1 MSVGEAYTLGVR
13 LTGDLSDLRQELA
26 QGRQLVQQWSTAS
39 VESMNTAAAAIN
51 RASAAMEAAAAKTS
65 QTTRRSQQEQQS
77 QTKRTATAYE
87 EYMRRVTAA
96 EKQVAA
102 TSKEASAQ
110 TTSALGSVGS
120 TLGRLTGY
128 AGFGL
133 LAKQVWDTG
142 VGFHEFT
149 QNTQVALTTLL
160 GTDAAAKDFL
170 ATILEFAKTTPYAFT
185 DLTAQAQKL
194 ITYGFQT
201 EQIVPIL
208 TAVGDAATGMG
219 KGVEGID
226 NIIRALGQTNTKGRL
241 QSEELLQLSENGVN
255 GLKILANQAGM
266 TTLEYQKL
274 ITKGLIPAETAIA
287 GIVTGMEEGTDGING
302 QTAAFGGLMEKIK
315 GSGGITATLDSART
329 GFRNA
334 AAAVTD
340 SLVPAYT
347 GFLGLATQGLGVVKD
362 TANVFNGLP
371 APLQNSALAFVAAT
385 TAVKLLNVE
394 GRAGAIWATFS
405 TNIQASKAAAQAMG
419 YEVGTMRAAMM
430 SARAGAAGLGS
441 ALLGAFGGPVG
452 LAVTGVV
459 VAITAFSSAQAQ
471 AKAQAQEVAATLD
484 EVTGKVTQNTR
495 EWAKNKLAT
504 DTGPWWGRE
513 KFTGFDAAEKL
524 GLDLDT
530 VTDAAMGSADAL
542 RELAPLLDLR
552 KGGFDRKAARED
564 LADQLGISEGDVRL
578 ALQSLSNGVKGSSD
592 TIEEAIRIAE
602 QKARA
607 DGKQTT
613 ALRATA
619 DAYREVTNATRQY
632 TEEQIKGIT
641 AAEDAAR
648 KAYLSGLT
656 VVGRD
661 LDVSTADDVT
671 KAQEDVANATD
682 RVRDAEENLKT
693 VRASKS
699 SDTGDIE
706 RAERKVSDARK
717 DAAKA
722 ASDLSDV
729 EARRDPVAQYRKQLE
744 QMEADARNFQTNIR
758 TLAESGLNGET
769 LLGLIN
775 DGPNANQD
783 QIAALLADSTLISQ
797 TNAFTDLSNRLSDE
811 LARDAGIATA
821 FAQAGGTLGSQLGL
835 AFQTAALEGTET
847 TVQGLADKI
856 GADPQRLYDAGMK
869 AGLTWLSGLDDA
881 MKFQRTVRVN
891 ADGSFQVI
899 GSGGQRGMAG
909 MANGGVYPGYTP
921 GRDVGVIGVSGG
933 EAIMRPEWTR
943 AVGEG
948 WVHRMNAIARTSG
961 IGGVRAEMS
970 RYLGGF
976 AAGGVAPSVVT
987 VPVQVTNQNSTPWTI
1002 NHAYFGDRDT
1012 AERWGS
1018 TVRAR
1023 RNSGGGY

>member
-26 QGRQLVQQWSTAS
+26 QGRQMVQQWSTAS
-39 VESMNTAAAAIN
+39 TDAMNTAAAAIN
-51 RASAAMEAAAAKTS
+51 RASAAMEAAASKSGQTS
-65 QTTRRSQQEQQS
+65 RRSQQEQQS
-77 QTKRTATAYE
+77 QTRKTATAYE
-87 EYMRRVTAA
+87 DYMRRVTAA

-102 TSKEASAQ
+102 TSKDAAAQ

-142 VGFHEFT
+142 IGFHEFT

-170 ATILEFAKTTPYAFT
+170 ATILDFAKTTPYAFT
-185 DLTAQAQKL
+185 DLTTQAQKL

-226 NIIRALGQTNTKGRL
+226 NIVRSLGQINTKGRL

-266 TTLEYQKL
+266 TTIEYQKL

-287 GIVTGMEEGTDGING
+287 GIVTGMEEGTNGVNG

-315 GSGGITATLDSART
+315 GSGGITATLDSAKT

-347 GFLGLATQGLGVVKD
+347 GFLSLATRGLGVVKD
-362 TANVFNGLP
+362 TANVFNGLSQP
-371 APLQNSALAFVAAT
+371 VQNSALAFVAAT

-394 GRAGAIWATFS
+394 GRASAVWGAFT
-405 TNIQASKAAAQAMG
+405 THMQASKASAQAMG
-419 YEVGTMRAAMM
+419 YQVGTMRTAMIA
-430 SARAGAAGLGS
+430 ARAGASGLGS

-452 LAVTGVV
+452 LAVMGVV
-459 VAITAFSSAQAQ
+459 TAITAFTSAQAA
-471 AKAQAQEVAATLD
+471 AKAATSEFANTLD
-484 EVTGKVTQNTR
+484 IQTASLTDNSAAWVENNLTMSQTFGLGSSSMVEMAKKMGISVQDLTDAYLGQGDAYERVKQQALDWGNSLSVADRVTTNDAGRVKDFLKYLNDQQDRLKDATEIARAKTQVDKAAGAALSGVTQGYQDATNSVR
-495 EWAKNKLAT
+495 E
-504 DTGPWWGRE
+504 
-513 KFTGFDAAEKL
+513 
-524 GLDLDT
+524 
-530 VTDAAMGSADAL
+530 
-542 RELAPLLDLR
+542 
-552 KGGFDRKAARED
+552 
-564 LADQLGISEGDVRL
+564 
-578 ALQSLSNGVKGSSD
+578 
-592 TIEEAIRIAE
+592 
-602 QKARA
+602 
-607 DGKQTT
+607 
-613 ALRATA
+613 
-619 DAYREVTNATRQY
+619 Y
-632 TEEQIKGIT
+632 TEEQIKSIT

-648 KAYLSGLT
+648 KAYLSGLSIT
-656 VVGRD
+656 GRD
-661 LDVSTADDVT
+661 LNVSTADDVT
-671 KAQEDVANATD
+671 KAQEGVADATD
-682 RVRDAEENLKT
+682 RVRDAESNLRQ

-699 SDTGDIE
+699 SDADDIA
-706 RAERKVSDARK
+706 RAERKVADARK
-717 DAAKA
+717 EAQKA
-722 ASDLSDV
+722 ADELTDV

-744 QMEADARNFQTNIR
+744 QMETDARNFQANIR

-783 QIAALLADSTLISQ
+783 QIAALLADSTLIAQ
-797 TNAFTDLSNRLSDE
+797 TNAFTDLSNRLSGE

-899 GSGGQRGMAG
+899 GAGGERGMKGYAD
-909 MANGGVYPGYTP
+909 GGVYPGYTP
-921 GRDVGVIGVSGG
+921 GRDIGYVGVSGG

-961 IGGVRAEMS
+961 IGGVRAEMA

-976 AAGGVAPSVVT
+976 ASGGVAPSVVT
-987 VPVQVTNQNSTPWTI
+987 VPVQVTNEHNTPWTI
-1002 NHAYFGDRDT
+1002 QNAYFTDRNE
-1012 AERWGS
+1012 AQRWGR
-1018 TVRAR
+1018 TRRASANTSGR
-1023 RNSGGGY
+1023 R

>member
-51 RASAAMEAAAAKTS
+51 RASAAMEAAAAKTA

-110 TTSALGSVGS
+110 TTSALGSIGS

-149 QNTQVALTTLL
+149 QNTQVALATLL

-385 TAVKLLNVE
+385 TAVEAPERRGSRRRDLGDVLDEHPGVE
-394 GRAGAIWATFS
+394 GRGP
-405 TNIQASKAAAQAMG
+405 G
-419 YEVGTMRAAMM
+419 D
-430 SARAGAAGLGS
+430 GL
-441 ALLGAFGGPVG
+441 
-452 LAVTGVV
+452 
-459 VAITAFSSAQAQ
+459 
-471 AKAQAQEVAATLD
+471 
-484 EVTGKVTQNTR
+484 R
-495 EWAKNKLAT
+495 
-504 DTGPWWGRE
+504 
-513 KFTGFDAAEKL
+513 
-524 GLDLDT
+524 
-530 VTDAAMGSADAL
+530 
-542 RELAPLLDLR
+542 
-552 KGGFDRKAARED
+552 
-564 LADQLGISEGDVRL
+564 
-578 ALQSLSNGVKGSSD
+578 
-592 TIEEAIRIAE
+592 
-602 QKARA
+602 
-607 DGKQTT
+607 
-613 ALRATA
+613 
-619 DAYREVTNATRQY
+619 
-632 TEEQIKGIT
+632 
-641 AAEDAAR
+641 
-648 KAYLSGLT
+648 
-656 VVGRD
+656 GRD
-661 LDVSTADDVT
+661 D
-671 KAQEDVANATD
+671 
-682 RVRDAEENLKT
+682 
-693 VRASKS
+693 
-699 SDTGDIE
+699 
-706 RAERKVSDARK
+706 
-717 DAAKA
+717 
-722 ASDLSDV
+722 
-729 EARRDPVAQYRKQLE
+729 ARRDDVS
-744 QMEADARNFQTNIR
+744 ARGCR
-758 TLAESGLNGET
+758 
-769 LLGLIN
+769 
-775 DGPNANQD
+775 
-783 QIAALLADSTLISQ
+783 
-797 TNAFTDLSNRLSDE
+797 
-811 LARDAGIATA
+811 
-821 FAQAGGTLGSQLGL
+821 
-835 AFQTAALEGTET
+835 
-847 TVQGLADKI
+847 
-856 GADPQRLYDAGMK
+856 
-869 AGLTWLSGLDDA
+869 
-881 MKFQRTVRVN
+881 
-891 ADGSFQVI
+891 
-899 GSGGQRGMAG
+899 
-909 MANGGVYPGYTP
+909 
-921 GRDVGVIGVSGG
+921 
-933 EAIMRPEWTR
+933 RP
-943 AVGEG
+943 
-948 WVHRMNAIARTSG
+948 
-961 IGGVRAEMS
+961 GVRAAG
-970 RYLGGF
+970 RVRWPCGARRHGRGRRDHRVLLGTGSGEGPS
-976 AAGGVAPSVVT
+976 AGGGRDPRR
-987 VPVQVTNQNSTPWTI
+987 
-1002 NHAYFGDRDT
+1002 GDRQGH
-1012 AERWGS
+1012 AEHPRVGEEQARHGHRPLVGAGEVHG
-1018 TVRAR
+1018 VRRRREAR
-1023 RNSGGGY
+1023 SRPGHGHRRCDGFR